1 MDIAEFVEVVTS
13 PATVVMGGEA
23 VQQQRTSSQAVF
35 VAPVGFCQLANPLK
49 QSDSEINVLLTM
61 EI

>member
-13 PATVVMGGEA
+13 PATAVMDGEA

-35 VAPVGFCQLANPLK
+35 VKTVLEAMLLKLNVG
-49 QSDSEINVLLTM
+49 
-61 EI
+61 